1 MRFTSVRHAS
11 TLLTT
16 HVGFSEDALFTRFD
30 SPASSQIFFFCE
42 SSLLRI
48 NQLYRAQYRAP
59 SIQAHA
65 LGGGPSG
72 GWGKPPLNL
81 TPLEIRE
88 HAPQTK
94 SGNSRARSR
103 ALRHHCAVAAAS
115 PSPQSPSPPHRR
127 VAIVPPSPSLPP
139 PSPLPHSP
147 RCAYIARGGRAT
159 AARRA

>member
-30 SPASSQIFFFCE
+30 SPASSQIFF
-42 SSLLRI
+42 
-48 NQLYRAQYRAP
+48 YRAQYRAP

-159 AARRA
+159 AASRSGQALSRCGT